1 MQHKGRRERC
11 RSVHNGYGQPPI
23 FGMPPETDLPPSESQ
38 LHTVVLNYN
47 EVITNLRILLV
58 PEAARGAG
66 GGAVGVG

>member
-1 MQHKGRRERC
+1 
-11 RSVHNGYGQPPI
+11 
-23 FGMPPETDLPPSESQ
+23 MPPETDLPPSESQ